1 MILAFSVEGNPR
13 NISMKC
19 FEIGLLALE
28 EMLFKGFFLFLALVG
43 ILLSGVE
50 PF

>member
-13 NISMKC
+13 NISVKC

-28 EMLFKGFFLFLALVG
+28 EMLFKGFLAH
-43 ILLSGVE
+43 LSRRLRGSL
-50 PF
+50 